1 MMGFSREFV
10 GIWLHVY
17 VVVGS
22 LMVLEVMKA
31 QPLVPSM
38 FIFGDSVVDVG
49 NNNHIYTI
57 VKANFPPYGRDFM
70 TSHQPTGR
78 FCNGKLATDFTA
90 ENLGF
95 TSYPQP
101 YLSKKA
107 KGRNL
112 LIGANFA
119 SAASGYYDGTA
130 KLYSAISLPQQLEHY
145 KDYITRVQEIA
156 SSNKSSNVN
165 VTSIISDG
173 IYVVSAGS
181 SDFIQN
187 YYINPLLNKYQ
198 SPDDFSDHLILS
210 YSSFIQNLYSLGAR
224 RIGVTTLP
232 PLGCL
237 PAAITVAGPHEGGC
251 SESLNNDAISFNN
264 KLNTTSQ
271 ELKRSLNGLKLVVFD
286 IYQPLYDLAT
296 RPSEFGFAEARR
308 ACCGTGLLETSIL
321 CNPKSIG
328 TCNNATEYVFWDGFH
343 PTEAANKI
351 LSDNLLVSG
360 ISLIS

>member
-1 MMGFSREFV
+1 
-10 GIWLHVY
+10 
-17 VVVGS
+17 
-22 LMVLEVMKA
+22 
-31 QPLVPSM
+31 M

-57 VKANFPPYGRDFM
+57 VKANFPPYGRDF
-70 TSHQPTGR
+70 TTHTPTGR

-90 ENLGF
+90 VFDDFATLQSRIAYSDCIGSRVGPENLGF
-95 TSYPQP
+95 TSYPQA

-145 KDYITRVQEIA
+145 KDYINRIQEIA
-156 SSNKSSNVN
+156 TSNNAN
-165 VTSIISDG
+165 ATSIISDG

-187 YYINPLLNKYQ
+187 YYINPLLYKVQ
-198 SPDDFSDHLILS
+198 SPDEFSDLLILS
-210 YSSFIQNLYSLGAR
+210 YSNFIQNLYSVGAR

-251 SESLNNDAISFNN
+251 SESLNNDAISFNT
-264 KLNTTSQ
+264 KLNATSQ
-271 ELKRSLNGLKLVVFD
+271 DLKRNLIGLNLVVFD

-321 CNPKSIG
+321 CNPKSVG
-328 TCNNATEYVFWDGFH
+328 TCTNATEYVFWDGFH

-351 LSDNLLVSG
+351 LSDNLLLSG